1 MICLLVFGFGLLY
14 LVWLDF
20 YVLLEFVGGKYSEWF

>member
-14 LVWLDF
+14 LVCLDF
-20 YVLLEFVGGKYSEWF
+20 LVLLEFVGGK